1 MEKIGCWRS
10 AALQL
15 LTVAVRKIPLSR
27 GKMRLFGRILSL
39 HSDALGDYQFVCRR
53 GFNVVWSSRGLPDLL
68 TQHMLLD
75 GFYQREVMLALRHL
89 AKTGN
94 VVLDV
99 GAHHGLMSVVSALTV
114 GPAGKVVAFEP

>member
-1 MEKIGCWRS
+1 MEENGCWRS
-10 AALQL
+10 SALRL
-15 LTVAVRKIPLSR
+15 LVVAVRNIPLSR

-39 HSDALGDYQFVCRR
+39 NSAAFRDYQFVCRS
-53 GFNVVWSSRGLPDLL
+53 GFNLVWSSRGLPDLL

-89 AKTGN
+89 AKPGN

-114 GPAGKVVAFEP
+114 GPAGKVV